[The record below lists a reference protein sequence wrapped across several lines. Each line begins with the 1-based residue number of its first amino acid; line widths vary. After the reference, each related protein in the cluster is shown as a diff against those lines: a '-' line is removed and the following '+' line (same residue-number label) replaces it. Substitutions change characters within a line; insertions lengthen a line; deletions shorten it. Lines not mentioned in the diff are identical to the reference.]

1 MTTIFLNNITFDCN
15 KWHLK
20 SNSTRMH
27 SSRMRTACSL
37 PYWGVSLTETP
48 PGQTPPPRYGNERA
62 VSILECILV
71 YTLFTLLQAQNYPS
85 IRPFPD
91 DSSVVSQENG
101 SLGAPD
107 VMLHGL
113 VQFCLFIS
121 PANDETF
128 FPMGRSCQ
136 WWDFFRLA
144 LPYNITQ
151 NRVPTCTGK
160 QGKMRGSFSNQGI

>member
-1 MTTIFLNNITFDCN
+1 MFSQVSVCSQGGLPD
-15 KWHLK
+15 
-20 SNSTRMH
+20 RDPP
-27 SSRMRTACSL
+27 RTD
-37 PYWGVSLTETP
+37 
-48 PGQTPPPRYGNERA
+48 PPPYGNERA

-144 LPYNITQ
+144 LPYNIIQ

-160 QGKMRGSFSNQGI
+160 QGKMRGSFSNQGILKKIKMSRNLGKK